1 MSEERIV
8 DKTTAALIR
17 EREEAVATARQAHDV
32 ARHLQSLEDLAEI
45 FLRADSYL
53 PALQNLEECIQSA
66 ERLGLDAARVAAL
79 EIKVAQVL
87 IEKGDAAAALRHL
100 ARARARTVA
109 EPNAELMARIQLQSA
124 RALIEL
130 SQYEEAL
137 STCER
142 AFALFKER
150 NLLAPLAHTY
160 NCFGRIYYRLGE
172 LDRAKE
178 YYEAALHL
186 FRWDLNDDDGV
197 VRAHNNL
204 GVLYRHLS
212 DWRQAT
218 WHLLRSMELSQRLGN
233 FAYLAVSSAN
243 LGTVHMKAGTWD
255 EAREHFDRAL
265 TSYVQI
271 GRDSGV
277 ARMRTGLATIA
288 TFRHDY
294 AAAEAHLAAAK
305 QIASRLGNSRE
316 QALVLFGEADLHHER
331 GQLDDALQLYDEALE
346 MARDIAPEGDMVGEL
361 QRKRAETLAQ
371 RGELSAALKAVEE
384 ALQRAKR
391 LGDQL
396 EEGAA
401 RRVLASI
408 HAQEGRLVEAHTESR
423 EAIRI
428 LESIH
433 ERMELGRAYLELAR
447 RMPREGDPERIREA
461 QNLAF
466 KSMYLFEQLGM
477 EDSMRAAESTL
488 RDLHAPAWLTAPRGG
503 RPAPVPVAGSTQ
515 AQEIARAHGIVTENA
530 RTLDVVRKASEL
542 LATPARVLIQGETGV
557 GKNFLA
563 YMFRQYEIERGH
575 PFVEVNCT
583 SLPGDLVESE
593 LFGYVRG
600 AFTGA
605 AISKRGIFEEA
616 DGGTIFLNEIGE
628 LSERTQVKLLQVLD
642 DGTYRRLGEVRA
654 RRLNVRIISATN
666 KDLDAAVKA
675 GWFRADLY
683 YRLGQVVLSLPP
695 LRERREDVPLLIRGF
710 LDELAVRENRT
721 VVLAEDAID
730 YLTSL
735 PWLGNIRELKHKI
748 ESVFLCAGKQEILD
762 RAMLLKLLH
771 PGGSPVSEAPAAR
784 GLRRKVDMLKRE
796 EVLAALSR
804 NAGNRSRAALELG
817 ITRRHLIRLLKQIY

>member
-1 MSEERIV
+1 M

-17 EREEAVATARQAHDV
+17 EREEAVASARLAQDAG
-32 ARHLQSLEDLAEI
+32 RHLQSLEDLAEI

-66 ERLGLDAARVAAL
+66 ERLGLDNERIAAL
-79 EIKVAQVL
+79 EVKAAQVL
-87 IEKGDAAAALRHL
+87 IEKSDAASALKHL

-109 EPNAELMARIQLQSA
+109 EATPELMARIHLQNA

-142 AFALFKER
+142 AFTIFKDR

-160 NCFGRIYYRLGE
+160 NCYGRIYYRLGE

-186 FRWDLNDDDGV
+186 FRWDLNDDEGV
-197 VRAHNNL
+197 IRAHNNL

-218 WHLLRSMELSQRLGN
+218 WHLLRSMELSQRLGS

-243 LGTVHMKAGTWD
+243 LGTVHLKAGSGE

-265 TSYVQI
+265 KSYVQI
-271 GRDSGV
+271 GRDAGV

-294 AAAEAHLAAAK
+294 AAAEAHLSEAR
-305 QIASRLGNSRE
+305 QITDRLGISRE
-316 QALVLFGEADLHHER
+316 QVLVLFGRAELHHEKNE
-331 GQLDDALQLYDEALE
+331 LPEALRYYDEALQA
-346 MARDIAPEGDMVGEL
+346 AREIAPEGDMVGEL
-361 QRKRAETLAQ
+361 QRRRAEALAQ
-371 RGELSAALKAVEE
+371 QGDTTAALLAAED
-384 ALQRAKR
+384 ALQRATR

-396 EEGAA
+396 EEGGA
-401 RRVLASI
+401 RRVLAII
-408 HAQEGRLVEAHTESR
+408 HTQEGRYVEAHRESR
-423 EAIRI
+423 ESIRI
-428 LESIH
+428 LEAIH
-433 ERMELGRAYLELAR
+433 ERMELARAYLEQAR
-447 RMPREGDPERIREA
+447 RMPRESDPERLRES

-466 KSMYLFEQLGM
+466 KAMYLFEQLGM
-477 EDSMRAAESTL
+477 EDAMRSAESVL
-488 RDLHAPAWLTAPRGG
+488 RDLNAPSWLSAPRGA
-503 RPAPVPVAGSTQ
+503 RPAPPQLPA
-515 AQEIARAHGIVTENA
+515 AQVQDVARAHGVISQNA

-542 LATPARVLIQGETGV
+542 LSTPARVLIQGETGV
-557 GKNFLA
+557 GKNLLA
-563 YMFRQYEIERGH
+563 YMFRQFEVERGK

-605 AISKRGIFEEA
+605 AIAKRGIFEEA

-675 GWFRADLY
+675 GWFRADLF
-683 YRLGQVVLSLPP
+683 YRLGQVILSLPP
-695 LRERREDVPLLIRGF
+695 LRERREDIPLLILNF
-710 LDELAVRENRT
+710 LDELAAREGRT
-721 VVLAEDAID
+721 VVLAEDAME

-735 PWLGNIRELKHKI
+735 PWLGNVRELKHKI
-748 ESVFLCAGKQEILD
+748 ESIFLCAGKQELVD
-762 RAMLLKLLH
+762 RTMLLKLLH
-771 PGGSPVSEAPAAR
+771 PGGAPPTEVPSAR

-804 NAGNRSRAALELG
+804 NGGNRSRAALELG

>member
-1 MSEERIV
+1 V

-17 EREEAVATARQAHDV
+17 EREEAVASARLAQDT

-53 PALQNLEECIQSA
+53 PALQNLEECIRAA
-66 ERLGLDAARVAAL
+66 ERLGLDNDRVAAL
-79 EIKVAQVL
+79 EIKAAQVFL
-87 IEKGDAAAALRHL
+87 EKGDAASALKHL
-100 ARARARTVA
+100 ARARARTVSEA
-109 EPNAELMARIQLQSA
+109 SPELMARIHLQNA

-142 AFALFKER
+142 AFAIFKEQ

-160 NCFGRIYYRLGE
+160 NCYGRIYYRLGE
-172 LDRAKE
+172 LERAKE

-186 FRWDLNDDDGV
+186 FRWDLNDDEGV

-204 GVLYRHLS
+204 GVLYRHVS
-212 DWRQAT
+212 DWRQAA
-218 WHLLRSMELSQRLGN
+218 WHLLRSMELSQRLGS

-243 LGTVHMKAGTWD
+243 LGIVHLKAGAWE

-265 TSYVQI
+265 SSYVQI
-271 GRDSGV
+271 GRDAGA

-294 AAAEAHLAAAK
+294 AAAEEHLAAAEL
-305 QIASRLGNSRE
+305 ITARLGISRE
-316 QALVLFGEADLHHER
+316 KVLVLFGRAELRHEK
-331 GQLDDALQLYDEALE
+331 GELDDALAHYDEALV

-361 QRKRAETLAQ
+361 QRRRAEALAQ
-371 RGELSAALKAVEE
+371 RGDATAALPAAED
-384 ALQRAKR
+384 ALQRATR

-401 RRVLASI
+401 RRVLAVI
-408 HAQEGRLVEAHTESR
+408 HTHEGRHVEAQRESR

-428 LESIH
+428 LEGIH
-433 ERMELGRAYLELAR
+433 ERVELARAYLEQAK
-447 RMPREGDPERIREA
+447 RMPREHDPERLREA

-466 KSMYLFEQLGM
+466 KAMYLFEQLGM
-477 EDSMRAAESTL
+477 EDAMHSAEVVL
-488 RDLHAPAWLTAPRGG
+488 RDLNAPAWLSSPRAA
-503 RPAPVPVAGSTQ
+503 RSAVVVPPPAQVQ
-515 AQEIARAHGIVTENA
+515 DIARSHGLVTQNA

-542 LATPARVLIQGETGV
+542 RSTPARVLIQGETGV
-557 GKNFLA
+557 GKNLLA
-563 YMFRQYEIERGH
+563 YMFRQFEIERGK

-605 AISKRGIFEEA
+605 SIAKRGIFEEA

-675 GWFRADLY
+675 GWFRADLL

-695 LRERREDVPLLIRGF
+695 LRDRREDIPTLIQSF
-710 LDELAVRENRT
+710 LEELATREGRT
-721 VVLAEDAID
+721 VLLAEDALD
-730 YLTSL
+730 YLVSL
-735 PWLGNIRELKHKI
+735 PWLGNVRELKHKI
-748 ESVFLCAGKQEILD
+748 ESIFLCAGKQEIVD

-771 PGGSPVSEAPAAR
+771 PGGAPPSEAPSSR
-784 GLRRKVDMLKRE
+784 GLKRKVDMMKRE

-817 ITRRHLIRLLKQIY
+817 ITRRHLIRLLKSIY

>member
-1 MSEERIV
+1 V

-17 EREEAVATARQAHDV
+17 EREEAVATARLAQDG
-32 ARHLQSLEDLAEI
+32 ARQLQSLEDLAEI

-66 ERLGLDAARVAAL
+66 ERLGLDGARIAAL

-100 ARARARTVA
+100 ARARARSLA
-109 EPNAELMARIQLQSA
+109 EPNPELMARVYLQNA
-124 RALIEL
+124 RALIEI

-142 AFALFKER
+142 AFAIFKER

-186 FRWDLNDDDGV
+186 FRWDLNDDEGV
-197 VRAHNNL
+197 IRAHNNL

-212 DWRQAT
+212 DWRQSV

-233 FAYLAVSSAN
+233 FAHLAVSNAN
-243 LGTVHMKAGTWD
+243 LGNVHLKAGTWD
-255 EAREHFDRAL
+255 EAREHYDRAL
-265 TSYVQI
+265 IAYVQI
-271 GRDSGV
+271 GRDAGV

-288 TFRHDY
+288 TYRHDF
-294 AAAEAHLAAAK
+294 AAAEAHLAAAH
-305 QIASRLGNSRE
+305 QITARLGNSRE
-316 QALVLFGEADLHHER
+316 AALVLFGQAELQHER
-331 GQLDDALQLYDEALE
+331 GQLEAALRLYDESLDV
-346 MARDIAPEGDMVGEL
+346 AREIAPEGDMVGEL
-361 QRKRAETLAQ
+361 QRKRAEVLAL
-371 RGELSAALKAVEE
+371 RGDLPSALKAAED

-401 RRVLASI
+401 RRVLATL
-408 HAQEGRLVEAHTESR
+408 HAQDGRLVEAHTESR

-433 ERMELGRAYLELAR
+433 ERMELARAYLDLAR
-447 RMPREGDPERIREA
+447 RMPREGDPERLREA

-466 KSMYLFEQLGM
+466 KAMYLFEQLGM
-477 EDSMRAAESTL
+477 EDSMRVAETTL
-488 RDLHAPAWLTAPRGG
+488 RELNAPAWLTSPRGG
-503 RPAPVPVAGSTQ
+503 RPSPPPIAAQ
-515 AQEIARAHGIVTENA
+515 AQEVARAHGVVTENQ

-542 LATPARVLIQGETGV
+542 LATPARCLIQGETGV
-557 GKNFLA
+557 GKNLLA

-695 LRERREDVPLLIRGF
+695 LRERREDIPLLIRGF
-710 LDELAVRENRT
+710 LDELAVREGRT
-721 VVLAEDAID
+721 VVLAEDAMD
-730 YLTSL
+730 YLASL

-748 ESVFLCAGKQEILD
+748 ESIFLCAGKQEVVD

-771 PGGSPVSEAPAAR
+771 PGGSAPPSEAPSTR

-804 NAGNRSRAALELG
+804 NGGNRSRAALELG

>member
-1 MSEERIV
+1 M

-17 EREEAVATARQAHDV
+17 EREEAVTTARLAQDG
-32 ARHLQSLEDLAEI
+32 ARQLQSLEDLAEI

-66 ERLGLDAARVAAL
+66 ERLGLDGARIAAL

-100 ARARARTVA
+100 ARARARSLA
-109 EPNAELMARIQLQSA
+109 EPNPELMARVYLQNA

-142 AFALFKER
+142 AFAIFKER

-186 FRWDLNDDDGV
+186 FRWDLNDEEGV
-197 VRAHNNL
+197 IRAHNNL

-212 DWRQAT
+212 DWRQSV

-233 FAYLAVSSAN
+233 FAHLAVSNAN
-243 LGTVHMKAGTWD
+243 LGNVHLKAGTWD
-255 EAREHFDRAL
+255 EAREHYDRAL
-265 TSYVQI
+265 IAYVQI
-271 GRDSGV
+271 GRDAGV

-288 TFRHDY
+288 TYRHDF
-294 AAAEAHLAAAK
+294 AAAEVHLAAAH
-305 QIASRLGNSRE
+305 QITARLGNSRE
-316 QALVLFGEADLHHER
+316 AALVLFGQAELQHER
-331 GQLDDALQLYDEALE
+331 GQLETALRLYDESLDV
-346 MARDIAPEGDMVGEL
+346 AREIAPEGDMVGEL
-361 QRKRAETLAQ
+361 QRKRAEVLAL
-371 RGELSAALKAVEE
+371 RGDLPSALKAAED

-401 RRVLASI
+401 RRVLAVL
-408 HAQEGRLVEAHTESR
+408 HAQDGRLVEAHTESR

-433 ERMELGRAYLELAR
+433 ERMELARAYLDLAR
-447 RMPREGDPERIREA
+447 RMPREGDPERLREA

-466 KSMYLFEQLGM
+466 KAMYLFEQLGM
-477 EDSMRAAESTL
+477 EDSMRAAETAL
-488 RDLHAPAWLTAPRGG
+488 RELNAPAWLTSPRGG
-503 RPAPVPVAGSTQ
+503 RPSPPPIAAQ
-515 AQEIARAHGIVTENA
+515 AQEVARAHGVVTENQ

-542 LATPARVLIQGETGV
+542 LATPARCLIQGETGV
-557 GKNFLA
+557 GKNLLA

-628 LSERTQVKLLQVLD
+628 LTERTQVKLLQVLD

-666 KDLDAAVKA
+666 KDLDTAVKA

-695 LRERREDVPLLIRGF
+695 LRERREDIPLLIRGF
-710 LDELAVRENRT
+710 LDELAVREGRT
-721 VVLAEDAID
+721 VVLAEDAME
-730 YLTSL
+730 YLASL

-748 ESVFLCAGKQEILD
+748 ESIFLCAGKQEVVD

-771 PGGSPVSEAPAAR
+771 PGGSAPASEAPSTR

-804 NAGNRSRAALELG
+804 NGGNRSRAALELG

>member
-1 MSEERIV
+1 V

-17 EREEAVATARQAHDV
+17 EREEAVATARLAHDGT
-32 ARHLQSLEDLAEI
+32 RHLQSLEDLAEI

-66 ERLGLDAARVAAL
+66 ERLGLGAGRIAAL
-79 EIKVAQVL
+79 EIKAAQAL

-109 EPNAELMARIQLQSA
+109 DPNPELMARVYLQNA

-142 AFALFKER
+142 AFAIFKER

-186 FRWDLNDDDGV
+186 FRWDLNDDEGV
-197 VRAHNNL
+197 IRAHNNL

-233 FAYLAVSSAN
+233 FAYLAVSNAN
-243 LGTVHMKAGTWD
+243 LGNVHLKAGTWD
-255 EAREHFDRAL
+255 EARDHYDRAL

-271 GRDSGV
+271 GRDAGV

-288 TFRHDY
+288 TYRHDF
-294 AAAEAHLAAAK
+294 AAADAHLAAAL
-305 QIASRLGNSRE
+305 QITSRLGNSRE
-316 QALVLFGEADLHHER
+316 SALVLFSQGELAHER
-331 GQLDDALQLYDEALE
+331 GQHEAALQRYDEALDV
-346 MARDIAPEGDMVGEL
+346 AREIAPEGDMVGEL
-361 QRKRAETLAQ
+361 QRKRAEVLAL
-371 RGELSAALKAVEE
+371 RGDLSSAEKAAAD

-433 ERMELGRAYLELAR
+433 ERMELGRAYLDLAR
-447 RMPREGDPERIREA
+447 RMPREGDPERLREA

-466 KSMYLFEQLGM
+466 KAMYLFEQLGM
-477 EDSMRAAESTL
+477 EDSMRLAEGTL
-488 RDLHAPAWLTAPRGG
+488 REMNAPAWLTTPRGA
-503 RPAPVPVAGSTQ
+503 RPAPPPAAAQ
-515 AQEIARAHGIVTENA
+515 AQEVARAHGIVTENT

-542 LATPARVLIQGETGV
+542 LATPARVLIQGETGA
-557 GKNFLA
+557 GKNLLA

-628 LSERTQVKLLQVLD
+628 LTERTQVKLLQVLD

-683 YRLGQVVLSLPP
+683 YRLGQVVLSLAP
-695 LRERREDVPLLIRGF
+695 LRERREDIPLLIRGF
-710 LDELAVRENRT
+710 LDELAQREGRT
-721 VVLAEDAID
+721 VILAEDAME

-735 PWLGNIRELKHKI
+735 PWLGNIRELKHKV
-748 ESVFLCAGKQEILD
+748 ESIFLCAGKHEMVD

-771 PGGSPVSEAPAAR
+771 PGGSAPASEGPSTR

-804 NAGNRSRAALELG
+804 NGGNRSRAALELG